1 MRWYKHFQKAGPKHA
16 WLTRSIYTSGQSQP
30 QVYLHLKQHEQ
41 NNAGQAEASHPV
53 QANKLILTD
62 ATWPLH
68 THSTHSSILHAM
80 QDHRTIFLESQKE
93 IVLLGLKISSDALVY
108 AWLQPWQPQQ
118 GSLLGD
124 SSGRKDKQNPA
135 CFVCFT
141 WTSLLHIQLP
151 PECTRPSTQANSAFT
166 LKLSFLPML
175 GEAVRGK

>member
-1 MRWYKHFQKAGPKHA
+1 
-16 WLTRSIYTSGQSQP
+16 
-30 QVYLHLKQHEQ
+30 
-41 NNAGQAEASHPV
+41 
-53 QANKLILTD
+53 
-62 ATWPLH
+62 
-68 THSTHSSILHAM
+68 M

-166 LKLSFLPML
+166 LKLSFLPVL